1 MNFFLVVDFLFYL
14 NLKCSFSVSPFI
26 SKISSAHA
34 QNFVFAVPK
43 LKGYCMLAVAFYLEL
58 ILYLFMLTGLFK

>member
-26 SKISSAHA
+26 SRISSAYA

-43 LKGYCMLAVAFYLEL
+43 LKGYRMLTVAFYLEL

>member
-14 NLKCSFSVSPFI
+14 NLKCSFSVSPLI
-26 SKISSAHA
+26 SRISSAHA

-43 LKGYCMLAVAFYLEL
+43 LKGYRMLAVAFYLEL